1 MKLTIVNLRLA
12 YNNILKKENS
22 NIKEILFI
30 LIVLQ
35 QIDIQS
41 VKKNEMIVIWDRLL
55 PLMNEEI

>member
-1 MKLTIVNLRLA
+1 LTIVNLRLA

>member
-1 MKLTIVNLRLA
+1 MTIVNLRLA

-41 VKKNEMIVIWDRLL
+41 VKKNEMIAIWDRLL
-55 PLMNEEI
+55 PLMNEEV

>member
-1 MKLTIVNLRLA
+1 MTIVNLRLA

-55 PLMNEEI
+55 PLMNEEV

>member
-1 MKLTIVNLRLA
+1 MTIVNLRLA